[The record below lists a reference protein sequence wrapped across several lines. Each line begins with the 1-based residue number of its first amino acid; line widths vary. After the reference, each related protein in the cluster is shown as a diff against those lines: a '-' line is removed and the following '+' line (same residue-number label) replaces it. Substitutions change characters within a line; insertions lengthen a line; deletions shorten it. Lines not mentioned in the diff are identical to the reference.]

1 MLNAE
6 YRIEQPTSRSAYKA
20 SAQPQN
26 PLDRRAA
33 PEMPRSGPQS
43 SHTRVGQWTGGNA
56 VVIEREPHGPT
67 TEFCHCLPEHAVS
80 LHAEGVN
87 TRTAIS
93 YDGSVPKLG
102 GGTLGQVMFIPAT
115 HRVEGWSDF
124 RTRIRHIV
132 VLLDPAI
139 IEAEI
144 SEAGNST
151 DDMEIP
157 FYRDLGDG
165 FIANRMRELQ
175 FELENP
181 GLLGRFYIESLTCGI
196 AARLVRR
203 HANKAESIVRGGLRP
218 RRLRLVKDYIES
230 NLPNEITLAD
240 LSKIAA
246 VSPTHFCRS
255 FHKSTGIS
263 SHQYI
268 LRRRIERAK
277 ELLIA
282 SKMPIAEIAL
292 ATGFSDQSHLTKQFR
307 SLVGT
312 TPWRFRNDA

>member
-1 MLNAE
+1 MLNTG
-6 YRIEQPTSRSAYKA
+6 YKMEQPTARSAYAA
-20 SAQPQN
+20 SSRSQKRRDCAAHELRDSGAQSG
-26 PLDRRAA
+26 DVRAGRW
-33 PEMPRSGPQS
+33 M
-43 SHTRVGQWTGGNA
+43 GGNA
-56 VVIEREPHGPT
+56 VVVEREPRGPT
-67 TEFCHCLPEHAVS
+67 TEFSHCLPQHAVL

-93 YDGSVPKLG
+93 YDGGVPKLG

-124 RTRIRHIV
+124 RTRFRHIV

-139 IEAEI
+139 IEAET
-144 SEAGNST
+144 SESGDGAA
-151 DDMEIP
+151 DLEIP
-157 FYRDLGDG
+157 FCRDLGDG
-165 FIANRMRELQ
+165 FVANRMRELQ

-181 GLLGRFYIESLTCGI
+181 GLLGRLYVESLTCGI

-203 HANKAESIVRGGLRP
+203 HASKAESIVRGGLRP
-218 RRLRLVKDYIES
+218 RRLRLVEDYIES
-230 NLPNEITLAD
+230 NLANEITLAD

-268 LRRRIERAK
+268 LRRRIERSK
-277 ELLIA
+277 ELLIT